1 MENETTEDLLQRE
14 AIVKANTELV
24 ENKRSLE
31 REVEQMIQIRDR
43 LLEENRRFKDFFN
56 NFFELL
62 SETNAITALTD
73 DIKKQ
78 VEDDLDIDEKVKE
91 VVRDSL
97 TVSISDA
104 YCSVEI

>member
-1 MENETTEDLLQRE
+1 MENETNNSDLSMVNKVN
-14 AIVKANTELV
+14 AELL

-31 REVEQMIQIRDR
+31 KEVEQMTQIRDR

-104 YCSVEI
+104 YCSVDI